1 MVVMPLG
8 FWKNPAFTCAL
19 LLAGIIAS
27 AQTATKTATTEQ
39 PQDEKPRSA
48 VTLNLIITDEANHAV
63 TDVRREDV
71 RVTEDGTAQTVTSF
85 ALEERPISYGLIV
98 DTTGSMRTLLG
109 EVIATARAVVGA
121 NRPDDKTFVMHYV
134 DADTIEFD
142 TGLTNDQAALEAALD
157 EMYIQSGLTATFDA
171 LHRALDF
178 ASRPQPD
185 DTTAPRR
192 HALVLITDGED
203 RGSHQANAES
213 LLSRLRQSDV
223 QVFVIGLTQLS
234 KEVRNRDKVVS
245 LMTRI
250 AQESGGRAFF
260 PKSLSELPDV
270 LKELTHDLH
279 TQYALSYT
287 PTNDKRD
294 GSWRKVQVTLA
305 SGKAKRTV
313 VTRAGYTAP
322 H

>member
-1 MVVMPLG
+1 MAVMLTDFG
-8 FWKNPAFTCAL
+8 KSLTFICAL
-19 LLAGIIAS
+19 LLASIS
-27 AQTATKTATTEQ
+27 VPAQTTTPTTQSNE
-39 PQDEKPRSA
+39 PQRA
-48 VTLNLIITDEANHAV
+48 VVNLNVIVTDEANRAV

-71 RVTEDGTAQTVTSF
+71 RVTEDGAAQTVTSF
-85 ALEERPISYGLIV
+85 ALEDRPVSYGLIV

-109 EVIATARAVVGA
+109 EVITTARAVVGS
-121 NRPDDKTFVMHYV
+121 NHPDDKTFVMHYV

-157 EMYIQSGLTATFDA
+157 EMYIQGGLTATFDA

-178 ASRPQPD
+178 ALRPQVD

-203 RGSHQANAES
+203 RGSRQANMET

-223 QVFVIGLTQLS
+223 QVFVIGLTHLS
-234 KEVRNRDKVVS
+234 KELRNRDKVVS

-250 AQESGGRAFF
+250 AQESGGRAYF

-270 LKELTHDLH
+270 LKELTHDLR
-279 TQYALSYT
+279 TQYVLGYT

-294 GSWRKVQVTLA
+294 GSWRKVQITLA
-305 SGKAKRTV
+305 PGKAKRNV
-313 VTRAGYTAP
+313 ITRAGYTAP